1 MVLGRTIL
9 ISAGETSGDIHGAGL
24 VAELKKKCGGY
35 DFVGLGGEQLKS
47 EGVQLFYHC
56 RDLAALGFLEV
67 AARIKFFI
75 GVKNEITRYLTENRP
90 DLVVLVDYP
99 GLNLK
104 IAEEAHKLNIPVVY
118 FIMPQVWAWKPKR
131 VIALKN
137 YCRLLI
143 SILPFEVDFFK
154 KHDTKIEYVGHP
166 LIDVIPPPRTRKEV
180 RFFLELPNDMRLLA
194 LLPGSRQQEIERN
207 LPVMVNTFRKLT
219 KRFENLDGVIIKAPD
234 LDRKLY
240 QKTAG
245 ELPPNL
251 EITDQHKYE
260 YIQASNCALVASG
273 TATLETALC
282 LTPAVVMYRTTFLTY
297 LLARMF
303 IKIDSIALANLVAQ
317 EKVFPELVQ
326 FRARSKSIAY
336 ELRKYLEDPD
346 YNELVRSKL
355 SNVRDRLKPKGAYAR
370 AADLIRD
377 RVLRH

>member
-1 MVLGRTIL
+1 MLGRTIL

-35 DFVGLGGEQLKS
+35 DFVGLGGERLKN

-67 AARIKFFI
+67 AARLKFFI

-90 DLVVLVDYP
+90 DLVILVDYP

-118 FIMPQVWAWKPKR
+118 FILPQVWAWKPKR
-131 VIALKN
+131 VYALKK
-137 YCRLLI
+137 YCQLLV
-143 SILPFEVDFFK
+143 SILPFEVDFFEE
-154 KHDTKIEYVGHP
+154 HDTKIDYVGHP

-180 RFFLELPNDMRLLA
+180 RFFLELPNDRRLLT

-207 LPVMVNTFRKLT
+207 LPTMVKSFRKLT
-219 KRFENLDGVIIKAPD
+219 RKFDDLDGVIIKAPD
-234 LDRKLY
+234 LDRNLY
-240 QKTAG
+240 LNTAG
-245 ELPPNL
+245 KLPPNL
-251 EITDQHKYE
+251 DITDQHKYE
-260 YIQASNCALVASG
+260 FLQASDCALVASG

-282 LTPAVVMYRTTFLTY
+282 LTPAVVMYRTTMLTY

-317 EKVFPELVQ
+317 DKVFPELVQ
-326 FRARSKSIAY
+326 FRARPGSIAY
-336 ELRKYLEDPD
+336 ELRKYLEDPG
-346 YNELVRSKL
+346 YNELVRSRL

-370 AADLIRD
+370 AADLIRNK
-377 RVLRH
+377 VLRH